1 MMMCDEQTLAKW
13 VSLRQHIYKNGIMSL
28 LEMGFIVIDAKTKRE
43 ECVGICGMWY
53 GSLDYVTIFPGEK
66 SSRSSRNWG

>member
-1 MMMCDEQTLAKW
+1 
-13 VSLRQHIYKNGIMSL
+13 MSL
-28 LEMGFIVIDAKTKRE
+28 LEMGFILIDAKTKRE

-66 SSRSSRNWG
+66 